1 MPSTG
6 EVVRRSRATASN
18 NAMGTRDRRTVKPS
32 SPPRNHCD
40 DVPNRGTLAKT
51 VSTRWAYSKTRP
63 TIPSSW
69 PSGGSH
75 GGRTVASS
83 SASSPTSP
91 TLGRRR
97 RPSASRRRT
106 PHAKGALL
114 RRATRPLDVQIGRS
128 DAGKRFEARDGTPP
142 DTTAVESLETATTA
156 PISRAALADTNAA
169 MPWSD
174 TDHVADVFALFEE
187 HGVSPGALGVLQDQ
201 ARRVE
206 DSTADWT
213 PFHRNFPFQGGA
225 AGRRGPGPP
234 TLPRRRPGAN
244 GHP

>member
-1 MPSTG
+1 VGVLEDPADDPVVVALRRIARWSDCRLVVSLESDFADVG
-6 EVVRRSRATASN
+6 E
-18 NAMGTRDRRTVKPS
+18 
-32 SPPRNHCD
+32 
-40 DVPNRGTLAKT
+40 AKT
-51 VSTRWAYSKTRP
+51 AVRVPAP
-63 TIPSSW
+63 DSSRERG
-69 PSGGSH
+69 P
-75 GGRTVASS
+75 AP
-83 SASSPTSP
+83 ACDP
-91 TLGRRR
+91 
-97 RPSASRRRT
+97 
-106 PHAKGALL
+106 
-114 RRATRPLDVQIGRS
+114 PLDVQIGRS
-128 DAGKRFEARDGTPP
+128 DAGQRFEARDATPP

-201 ARRVE
+201 AMRVE

-244 GHP
+244 RHP